1 MKEDSLAMAKYK
13 IIYDR
18 SNCTGVAA
26 CHIVAKK
33 FWQMNKDDKADLI
46 SSIPVGN
53 DIWERVTQ
61 KGKVTGFAILNFKK
75 RIKKQNKEVI
85 LPLKLSLQPV

>member
-53 DIWERVTQ
+53 DIWEREIDEKDLPENLEAARNCPVS
-61 KGKVTGFAILNFKK
+61 V
-75 RIKKQNKEVI
+75 IKIFDESNNEIK
-85 LPLKLSLQPV
+85 